1 MAFVGIVEHKGKDVT
16 VVDIS
21 HCAPAD
27 SVRLLKQ
34 AIPLVKRQ
42 PKNSVLLLTNVEN
55 TVYDRDVFPHIKDYV
70 VSNIPFIKGSA
81 VVGIDGMKRAIFNT
95 LRFITL
101 HEIMQFDT
109 DIDAK
114 DWLATL

>member
-1 MAFVGIVEHKGKDVT
+1 MAFVGIVEHNGIDLT

-21 HCAPAD
+21 HCEPAD

-34 AIPLVKRQ
+34 AIPLVKQQ
-42 PKNSVLLLTNVEN
+42 PKSSVLLLTNVEN
-55 TVYDRDVFPHIKDYV
+55 TVYNKDVFPYIKDYV

-81 VVGIDGMKRAIFNT
+81 VVGIDGMKKAIFNT
-95 LRFITL
+95 LRFVTL
-101 HEIMQFDT
+101 HEIKQFKT
-109 DIDAK
+109 EIEAR

>member
-1 MAFVGIVEHKGKDVT
+1 MSFVGIIEHNGKEVT

-21 HCAPAD
+21 NCEPAD
-27 SVRLLKQ
+27 SVRLLRE

-42 PKNSVLLLTNVEN
+42 SKNSVLLLTNVEN
-55 TVYDRDVFPHIKDYV
+55 TVYNKDVFPYIKDYV

-95 LRFITL
+95 LRFVTM
-101 HEIMQFDT
+101 HEIKQFET